1 MNCYCYTLIKLT
13 DEPVQNVLEMF
24 KTKTALTTL
33 LTRLKDLFV
42 AAKIKMLIVL
52 FRNSATGSIL

>member
-24 KTKTALTTL
+24 KTTTALTTL
-33 LTRLKDLFV
+33 LTRLKDLF
-42 AAKIKMLIVL
+42 AAVKIKMLNVL

>member
-24 KTKTALTTL
+24 KTTTALTTL
-33 LTRLKDLFV
+33 LTRLKDLF
-42 AAKIKMLIVL
+42 AATKIKMLIVL
-52 FRNSATGSIL
+52 FRNSATGSIP